1 MSRSNVQARQ
11 ASPVNGTV
19 ERIGPAYRDENAYGG
34 EYRAIHIRGEDGR
47 LYTMRY
53 VTPNGRDGQPVIREG
68 QQIGAGAV
76 LGTVQ
81 DRARR
86 DPNGRMENH
95 VHMEI
100 RDRRNRPVD
109 PEPELRPQRRQRQ
122 R

>member
-1 MSRSNVQARQ
+1 
-11 ASPVNGTV
+11 
-19 ERIGPAYRDENAYGG
+19 
-34 EYRAIHIRGEDGR
+34 
-47 LYTMRY
+47 MRY

-100 RDRRNRPVD
+100 RDQRNRRSIPNRSFVRSAASVSAKLYRGGD
-109 PEPELRPQRRQRQ
+109 TPSPHSAKSSLSSSELQDTATQPPLAAGARTKA
-122 R
+122 